1 MGTIANGGKR
11 MQLHL
16 FKNIYGENED
26 KNIKELN
33 TVDTSPEYMGRIR
46 ESFKAVTSYGTRV
59 GYIDPVFNAAGK
71 TGTSQSF
78 VDTDNDGKVD
88 TETISTTFAAYAPA
102 DDPVVTF
109 TIVSPDVSHN
119 NGSINYQSQIN
130 KRLADRVSKK
140 YFEIFK

>member
-1 MGTIANGGKR
+1 MAR
-11 MQLHL
+11 
-16 FKNIYGENED
+16 
-26 KNIKELN
+26 IKE
-33 TVDTSPEYMGRIR
+33 G
-46 ESFKAVTSYGTRV
+46 FKAVTSYGTGV

-88 TETISTTFAAYAPA
+88 TETISTTFAAYAPS
-102 DDPVVTF
+102 DDPTVTF
-109 TIVSPDVSHN
+109 TIISPDVSHN
-119 NGSINYQSQIN
+119 NGRLKYQSSIN